1 MNSKP
6 HSLSFYSV
14 TEVQSIIELNLN
26 YGNGF
31 NQWTLVKL
39 QSLIIAVSL
48 VTIIV
53 NSTQEVIVP
62 FVHGD
67 VTRHG
72 RIIGK
77 YINAFVD

>member
-6 HSLSFYSV
+6 HSLSFYSA
-14 TEVQSIIELNLN
+14 TEVQSIIELNPN
-26 YGNGF
+26 YGNGLK
-31 NQWTLVKL
+31 QWTLVKL
-39 QSLIIAVSL
+39 QSLIIAVGL
-48 VTIIV
+48 VTSTA
-53 NSTQEVIVP
+53 NSTREVIVA
-62 FVHGD
+62 FGHGD